1 MGTAGG
7 SPIALSSITTNAHST
22 IASPVGFPLRPVADF
37 VRRLHAKAVVR
48 RLPVLQDSEQDS
60 ASRPAWHYVLIGAG
74 FTVTLWLPLVALA
87 LPLGPALAAQVL
99 SPAGTEPLEIALRS
113 ATPSQRWLVLAAQAL
128 PLLLAFFLA
137 AFASAALV
145 GRFGGRA
152 SGRQAVLG
160 NLLGSAVVVLLAG
173 LSGGLTWPLALGAV
187 LCLGVVSA
195 LSGWL
200 GAGLGKRLRPE
211 IS

>member
-1 MGTAGG
+1 
-7 SPIALSSITTNAHST
+7 
-22 IASPVGFPLRPVADF
+22 
-37 VRRLHAKAVVR
+37 
-48 RLPVLQDSEQDS
+48 
-60 ASRPAWHYVLIGAG
+60 
-74 FTVTLWLPLVALA
+74 
-87 LPLGPALAAQVL
+87 LGPALAAQVL

-113 ATPSQRWLVLAAQAL
+113 ATTSQRWLVLAAQAL

-187 LCLGVVSA
+187 LCLG
-195 LSGWL
+195 
-200 GAGLGKRLRPE
+200 
-211 IS
+211 